1 MSSKEEHLTEAKRIT
16 QLRKYINL
24 IGLDWSKITQER
36 IDDIARTEAYKQFKK
51 LDSIKRTIKRNQ
63 EMKEDIDRKRQVVA
77 LIGKGF
83 SHETKIPKSL
93 SGAPKARGFK
103 MPKSDAI
110 RFSKSHLGHV
120 PQSARV
126 RLPRIKKMKTITPK
140 KVAIFSSLDIDIK
153 NYISEENHNKVDKIL
168 QKSKQLKD
176 KDTFHKSPDPADF
189 EIKKTMTGN
198 SANTNVVEINPAAT
212 FSSRTQN
219 FQ

>member
-1 MSSKEEHLTEAKRIT
+1 MSDKDHNLEEDYKIT

-24 IGLDWSKITQER
+24 IGLDWTKLTQKR
-36 IDDIARTEAYKQFKK
+36 IDSIASTEAYKQFKK
-51 LDSIKRTIKRNQ
+51 LDNIKKKIKNNEIQ
-63 EMKEDIDRKRQVVA
+63 EDINRKQQVVS
-77 LIGKGF
+77 LINKGF

-93 SGAPKARGFK
+93 SGSSKARGFK

-120 PQSARV
+120 PQSARI

-140 KVAIFSSLDIDIK
+140 KVAIFNSLDIDIK
-153 NYISEENHNKVDKIL
+153 KYISEENYNKVDKIL
-168 QKSKQLKD
+168 QKSKEMKD
-176 KDTFHKSPDPADF
+176 KETFHNSSEPADF

-198 SANTNVVEINPAAT
+198 SANTNVVEINPTAT

-219 FQ
+219 FK